1 VSSPEYTE
9 EVVLHHPQPDE
20 GRMAAVG
27 PEPATDTLPNADQK
41 GLTSIENSTAIATNC
56 RGAIMA
62 KDTTTDTNRRQFVQ
76 AAGTAAAL
84 VAAAA
89 PMTATAQAQPRPA
102 PKTMGA
108 RFRELMSGPEPLI
121 CANAYDT
128 LTARMIEIHGFKSV
142 FVGSSA
148 INQQLVALPDQAIVT
163 VSEII
168 DYNCVIAANL
178 NIPVVAD
185 VDDFGATPLNVYR
198 FAKQSERG
206 GIACAAF
213 DDRSPLN
220 RAMGYAAPGVLPKA
234 QMIDNIHAAADA
246 RTDMVLIARCLA
258 PTPNGSTTE
267 MLDRA
272 AAYAEAGADLI
283 WLGLR
288 SADEYAKA
296 ADVIKKPLFA
306 TIGGAIPATPAG
318 LKAAK
323 VAVGQ
328 TPPIVSIAMGAIDK
342 ALAELKATGRMVEAQ
357 KAGVSRATREK
368 VEQVEELDARA
379 RKYNLPKATASG
391 SGAER

>member
-1 VSSPEYTE
+1 
-9 EVVLHHPQPDE
+9 
-20 GRMAAVG
+20 MAR
-27 PEPATDTLPNADQK
+27 K
-41 GLTSIENSTAIATNC
+41 
-56 RGAIMA
+56 
-62 KDTTTDTNRRQFVQ
+62 TNRREFVQ
-76 AAGTAAAL
+76 VAGLAASGFMSSARPLAGA
-84 VAAAA
+84 V
-89 PMTATAQAQPRPA
+89 PEPQARPA
-102 PKTMGA
+102 PRTMGA
-108 RFRELMSGPEPLI
+108 RFRALMNGPEPLI
-121 CANAYDT
+121 CPGAYDV
-128 LTARMIEIHGFKSV
+128 LTARLIEVHGFKGA

-148 INQQLVALPDQAIVT
+148 INQELLALPDQAIVT
-163 VSEII
+163 VGEII
-168 DYNCVIAANL
+168 DYNSVIASNV

-198 FAKQSERG
+198 FAKQAERG

-258 PTPNGSTTE
+258 PTPNGSTAE

-283 WLGLR
+283 WIGLR

-306 TIGGAIPATPAG
+306 TIGGAIPATPAA

-328 TPPIVSIAMGAIDK
+328 TPPI
-342 ALAELKATGRMVEAQ
+342 
-357 KAGVSRATREK
+357 
-368 VEQVEELDARA
+368 
-379 RKYNLPKATASG
+379 
-391 SGAER
+391 

>member
-1 VSSPEYTE
+1 
-9 EVVLHHPQPDE
+9 
-20 GRMAAVG
+20 MAG
-27 PEPATDTLPNADQK
+27 E
-41 GLTSIENSTAIATNC
+41 
-56 RGAIMA
+56 
-62 KDTTTDTNRRQFVQ
+62 TNRREFVQ
-76 AAGTAAAL
+76 VAGLAASGLMAATGSAIAAEARP
-84 VAAAA
+84 VA
-89 PMTATAQAQPRPA
+89 R
-102 PKTMGA
+102 TMGA
-108 RFRELMSGPEPLI
+108 RFRELMNGPEPLI
-121 CANAYDT
+121 CANAYDL
-128 LTARMIEIHGFKSV
+128 LTARMIEVHGFKSV

-148 INQQLVALPDQAIVT
+148 TNLELLALPDQAIVT

-168 DYNCVIAANL
+168 DYDCVIAANV

-198 FAKQSERG
+198 FAKQAERG

-213 DDRSPLN
+213 DDRMPLN

-258 PTPNGSTTE
+258 PTPNGSTAE

-272 AAYAEAGADLI
+272 AAYADAGADLVWI
-283 WLGLR
+283 GLR

-296 ADVIKKPLFA
+296 ADMIKKPLFA
-306 TIGGAIPATPAG
+306 VIGGANFPATPAA

-328 TPPIVSIAMGAIDK
+328 TPPVVSIALGAIDK
-342 ALAELKATGRMVEAQ
+342 ALAELKATGRMAEAQ
-357 KAGVSRATREK
+357 KGALNRATMEK
-368 VEQVEELDARA
+368 VEQVEELNARA
-379 RKYNLPKATASG
+379 RKYSLPRGTASG

>member
-1 VSSPEYTE
+1 
-9 EVVLHHPQPDE
+9 
-20 GRMAAVG
+20 MAR
-27 PEPATDTLPNADQK
+27 K
-41 GLTSIENSTAIATNC
+41 
-56 RGAIMA
+56 
-62 KDTTTDTNRRQFVQ
+62 TNRREFVQ
-76 AAGTAAAL
+76 VAGLAASGL
-84 VAAAA
+84 
-89 PMTATAQAQPRPA
+89 MATGRPLAGAVPEPQARPA
-102 PKTMGA
+102 PRTMGA
-108 RFRELMSGPEPLI
+108 RFRALMNGPEPLI
-121 CANAYDT
+121 CANAYDV
-128 LTARMIEIHGFKSV
+128 LTARLIEVHGFKGV

-148 INQQLVALPDQAIVT
+148 ANQELLALPDQAVVT

-168 DYNCVIAANL
+168 EYDTVIAANVD
-178 NIPVVAD
+178 IPVVAD

-283 WLGLR
+283 WIGLR

-296 ADVIKKPLFA
+296 AGRITNPHFGD
-306 TIGGAIPATPAG
+306 IGRADHPGPPR
-318 LKAAK
+318 
-323 VAVGQ
+323 GQ
-328 TPPIVSIAMGAIDK
+328 T
-342 ALAELKATGRMVEAQ
+342 
-357 KAGVSRATREK
+357 
-368 VEQVEELDARA
+368 
-379 RKYNLPKATASG
+379 
-391 SGAER
+391 